1 MMKPEAKCGLAVAV
15 LAACAGALAK
25 TAGLKPSAAT
35 RATLWEAALAMLTV
49 AAFAV
54 WVNAP
59 TKEERGLTA
68 EAKGGAIAARLR
80 RLERLRQRN
89 AAMLITNQ

>member
-1 MMKPEAKCGLAVAV
+1 MIALFPGDSALLLFLLV
-15 LAACAGALAK
+15 AGAFV
-25 TAGLKPSAAT
+25 GLGVLT
-35 RATLWEAALAMLTV
+35 DGLRMAMLTV